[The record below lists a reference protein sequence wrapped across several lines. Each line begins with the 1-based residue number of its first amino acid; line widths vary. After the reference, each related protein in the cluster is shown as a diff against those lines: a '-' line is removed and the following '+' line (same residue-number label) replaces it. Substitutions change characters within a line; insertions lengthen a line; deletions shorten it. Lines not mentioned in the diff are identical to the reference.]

1 MPENILPDYI
11 KIDSV
16 SFSYDPSETPLRL
29 ALDQLSF
36 EITQGSHVAV
46 LGRNGSGK
54 STLARLI
61 NALEQPLGGQIVVAG
76 LQTDKEEDIWQIRAL
91 CGMVFQNPD
100 NQIVATTVE
109 EDVAFGPENLGVP
122 SAEIRTRVDQALA
135 YVGLSS
141 AAKKMPS
148 ELSGGQKQKLAIAG
162 VLAMQPKCLILD
174 EATSMLD
181 PQSRRSFMD
190 LVMQLRDEQKITVI
204 NITHDMKEVLLADR
218 VFVMHEGK
226 ILISGTPPEI
236 FHNVDQIRQL
246 GLDVPIHTA
255 IAYDFARL
263 LGKTYPIGA
272 AATRHGAEAVIR
284 EMIASAQ
291 TQEFERAKAQ
301 LLKEK
306 PALSLIKPE
315 EREQESVIQVKN
327 LSYNYTLGRGADATQ
342 PPALAQINFDAK
354 RAEVLGIMGHS
365 GSGKS
370 TLVQHLNGLLRIQSG
385 EIHVLD
391 YDLRE
396 VKDIRAVRRHVSLL
410 FQYPEHQLFAAT
422 VREDIAFGPDKMG
435 VHHEE
440 IEQRTKE
447 ALRIVR
453 LDEEILDRSPFEL
466 SGGQKRRVAIAGILA
481 MHPDILILDEPAAG
495 LDPAGRDEILS
506 YVRQLKE
513 KGTTIILVSHSMED
527 LARMSD
533 RILVLYHGQQVM
545 LDTPAAIFAQT
556 ERVKDYELSIPGSQ
570 RFLERFLV
578 DYPELNTAR
587 FSASTAVLEL
597 LNQVAGTKAGDQM
610 ESVMAETLTTE
621 KEVEV

>member
-1 MPENILPDYI
+1 MPDNILPDYI

-135 YVGLSS
+135 YVGLSA

-284 EMIASAQ
+284 ELIASAQ
-291 TQEFERAKAQ
+291 TQEFEQAKAQ

-315 EREQESVIQVKN
+315 EQKQESVIQVKN

-597 LNQVAGTKAGDQM
+597 LNQVAETKTAVQTETVMSEAQTKA
-610 ESVMAETLTTE
+610 
-621 KEVEV
+621 KEGEV

>member
-1 MPENILPDYI
+1 MPNYI
-11 KIDSV
+11 EIDSV

-36 EITQGSHVAV
+36 NIEQGSHVAV

-61 NALEQPLGGQIVVAG
+61 NALEQPLGGSIVVAS
-76 LQTDKEEDIWQIRAL
+76 LRTDREEDIWQIRAL

-122 SAEIRTRVDQALA
+122 SAEIRQRVDTALA
-135 YVGLSS
+135 YVGLSEM
-141 AAKKMPS
+141 AHKMPS

-181 PQSRRSFMD
+181 PQSRRSFME
-190 LVMQLRDEQKITVI
+190 LVMKLRDETGMTII

-236 FHNVDQIRQL
+236 FHHVDQIRQL

-255 IAYDFARL
+255 ICYDFSRL
-263 LGKTYPIGA
+263 LAQDYAVGA
-272 AATRHGAEAVIR
+272 ASTRHGAEAVIR
-284 EMIASAQ
+284 TIIDKASAQ
-291 TQEFERAKAQ
+291 ELTAAFAKLQ
-301 LLKEK
+301 LDNPKKESI
-306 PALSLIKPE
+306 AHTTEDAI
-315 EREQESVIQVKN
+315 VQVRN
-327 LSYNYTLGRGADATQ
+327 LSYDYTLGRGKDAVS
-342 PPALAQINFDAK
+342 PKALHNINFDLY
-354 RAEVLGIMGHS
+354 RGEIFGIMGHS

-370 TLVQHLNGLLRIQSG
+370 TLVQHLNGLLRIQEGS
-385 EIHVLD
+385 IKILN
-391 YDLRE
+391 YDLKE
-396 VKDIRAVRRHVSLL
+396 VKDIRAVRKHVSLL

-422 VREDIAFGPDKMG
+422 VREDIAFGPEKMG
-435 VHHEE
+435 VPQEE
-440 IEQRTKE
+440 IASRIEE

-453 LDEEILDRSPFEL
+453 LDEEILERSPFEL

-481 MHPDILILDEPAAG
+481 MHPDVLILDEPAAG
-495 LDPAGRDEILS
+495 LDPAGREEILG
-506 YVRQLKE
+506 YVRTLKE
-513 KGTTIILVSHSMED
+513 QGTTVILVSHSMED

-533 RILVLYHGQQVM
+533 RILLLYHGEQVM
-545 LDTPAAIFAQT
+545 LDTPKAIFEQD
-556 ERVKDYELSIPGSQ
+556 ERVKSYALSIPGSQ
-570 RFLERFLV
+570 RFLERFKG
-578 DYPELNTAR
+578 DYPELDCAKYSAR
-587 FSASTAVLEL
+587 AAVYALLE
-597 LNQVAGTKAGDQM
+597 QAQAAKAKEGD
-610 ESVMAETLTTE
+610 L
-621 KEVEV
+621 